1 MREAQYYQKLDQE
14 KVQCLLCPHRCIIY
28 PNKRGLCGVR
38 ENKEGILETLI
49 YGKVSSIALDP
60 IEKKPLYHFYPGSSI
75 LSVGTAGC
83 NFKCPFCQNWSI
95 SQVLPEEI
103 YLEEINPETLVNIA
117 LKNKSIG
124 IAYTYNEPFIWYE
137 YVYDVSKL
145 AKEYN
150 LKNVLVTNGFV
161 EEDPF
166 LEIAPYIDAMNIDIK
181 SINPDFYRKLCK
193 GDLEKVKRIIVL
205 AFEKGIHIELTN
217 LIITNYNDKQEEIIK
232 LIEWVAEISKDIP
245 LHFTRYFPAYKF
257 IEPPTPIEIINFAYE
272 EGRKRL
278 NYVYTGNVWDV
289 RGSTTYCPSCGSEL
303 IVREGYFIRKNLLR
317 QNNKCPYCG
326 YELPIYVG
334 GNLS

>member
-1 MREAQYYQKLDQE
+1 MREALFYQKLDQK
-14 KVQCLLCPHRCIIY
+14 KVHCLLCPHKCIIY
-28 PNKRGLCGVR
+28 PNKRGICGVR
-38 ENKEGILETLI
+38 ENREGTLVTLI

-60 IEKKPLYHFYPGSSI
+60 IEKKPLYHFYPGNSI

-83 NFKCPFCQNWSI
+83 NFQCPFCQNWSI

-103 YLEEINPETLVNIA
+103 YLEEISPETLVNIA

-137 YVYDVSKL
+137 FVFDVSKL
-145 AKEYN
+145 AREYN
-150 LKNVLVTNGFV
+150 LKNVFVTNGFV
-161 EEDPF
+161 EEEPF
-166 LEIAPYIDAMNIDIK
+166 LEIAPFIDAMNIDIK

-193 GDLEKVKRIIVL
+193 GDLEKVKRIILL
-205 AFEKGIHIELTN
+205 AFEKEIHIELTN
-217 LIITNYNDKQEEIIK
+217 LIITNYNDKKEEIIG

-257 IEPPTPIEIINFAYE
+257 IEPPTPLEIINFAYE

-278 NYVYTGNVWDV
+278 NYVYTGNVRDV

-317 QNNKCPYCG
+317 HNNKCPYCG
-326 YELPIYVG
+326 YGLPIYVG